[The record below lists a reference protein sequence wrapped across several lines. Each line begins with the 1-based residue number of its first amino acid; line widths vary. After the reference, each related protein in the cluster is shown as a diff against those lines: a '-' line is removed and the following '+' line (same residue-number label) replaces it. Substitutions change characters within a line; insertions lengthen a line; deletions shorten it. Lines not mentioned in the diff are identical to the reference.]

1 MESFKM
7 RLIKIKKGSNGKEKI
22 EVDIKEL
29 ILRLKSISNGCDVE
43 IIRLAISSMLDEIYD
58 ATRAK

>member
-1 MESFKM
+1 MKLM
-7 RLIKIKKGSNGKEKI
+7 KVKKGLNGKEKI

-29 ILRLKSISNGCDVE
+29 ILRLKSISSGCDIE

-58 ATRAK
+58 ATRVK

>member
-1 MESFKM
+1 M